1 VTDRFDPSRLTV
13 CLSLAQARTADY
25 PLMAAACGFDAVYV
39 DLEHTST
46 SIETASMLCIA
57 AAGAGLIPLVRVPS
71 HAPETMSRVLDTG
84 AQGIIVP
91 HVETAA
97 QAQHIVDVC
106 RFRPIGK
113 RSVIGPNA
121 VNRYRSEPITGV
133 IGFCEAQTVVAVM
146 LESPQAIES
155 AKEIA
160 AIPGVDLLM
169 IGAFDLSEEMGRL
182 CDFTHPQFRGAVS
195 HVAQVCRIH
204 GKTAGIAGIADL
216 GLLTDFVAAGIRF
229 ISAGT
234 EAGLF
239 MDAARAKQKNLRAI
253 AVPPFPTT

>member
-1 VTDRFDPSRLTV
+1 MTDRFDPSRLTV
-13 CLSLAQARTADY
+13 CLCLTQARTADY

-71 HAPETMSRVLDTG
+71 HAPEMMSRALDTG
-84 AQGIIVP
+84 AEGIIVP

-97 QAQHIVDVC
+97 QAQQIVDVC

-113 RSVIGPNA
+113 RSVVGPNA
-121 VNRYRSEPITGV
+121 VNRYRPDPITGV
-133 IGFCEAQTVVAVM
+133 VGFCEAQTIVAVM

-155 AKEIA
+155 AREIA
-160 AIPGVDLLM
+160 AIPGIDLLM
-169 IGAFDLSEEMGRL
+169 IGAFDLSEEMGLL
-182 CDFTHPQFRGAVS
+182 CDFAQPQFRRTVS

-204 GKTAGIAGIADL
+204 GKTAGIAGIADM
-216 GLLTDFVAAGIRF
+216 GLLTDFVSVGIRF

-234 EAGLF
+234 DTGLF

-253 AVPPFPTT
+253 AVPPFPVT

>member
-1 VTDRFDPSRLTV
+1 MTDRFDPSRLTV
-13 CLSLAQARTADY
+13 CLCLTQARTADY

-71 HAPETMSRVLDTG
+71 HAPEMMSRALDTG
-84 AQGIIVP
+84 AEGIIVP
-91 HVETAA
+91 HVETTA
-97 QAQHIVDVC
+97 QAQQIVDVC

-121 VNRYRSEPITGV
+121 VNRYRPDPITGV
-133 IGFCEAQTVVAVM
+133 VGFCESQTIVAVM

-160 AIPGVDLLM
+160 AIPGIDLLM
-169 IGAFDLSEEMGRL
+169 IGAFDLSEEMGLL
-182 CDFTHPQFRGAVS
+182 CDFAQPQFRRAVL

-204 GKTAGIAGIADL
+204 GKTAGIAGIADTA
-216 GLLTDFVAAGIRF
+216 LLTDFVAAGIRF

-234 EAGLF
+234 DTGLF
-239 MDAARAKQKNLRAI
+239 MDAARAKQKNVRAI
-253 AVPPFPTT
+253 AVPPFPAT